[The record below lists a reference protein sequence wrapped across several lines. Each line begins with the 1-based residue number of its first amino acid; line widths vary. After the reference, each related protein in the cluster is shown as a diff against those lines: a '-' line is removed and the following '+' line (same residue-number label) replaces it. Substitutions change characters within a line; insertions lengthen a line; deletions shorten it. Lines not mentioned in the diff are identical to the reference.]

1 MRAQKRKQVATDTS
15 APTDTIPYDKAVR
28 EGKEIILEIESAERG
43 QLRLGELAH
52 KLEKKYGDRTLA
64 KFAAEIGVAKCT
76 LDRYQT
82 VYRAW
87 EGKLAPGPI
96 SISYAVLREL
106 ATHPARE
113 QIISKNLNLTKRE
126 ALDMMR
132 ELKGAAKEKQKQE
145 QEDDWLKH
153 NRRWFRE
160 LYAHAEEAYRA
171 ADVALNCPPEKQRE
185 LLRVVEPLMRDNLRM
200 YGGMLRTFAD
210 HYEKLLAEQEAAE
223 RATTSAAR
231 RREQCRGHR
240 VQVTP
245 VVRRP
250 GRFPRVRSARRC
262 PHPLALLRI
271 RRERPRHR
279 GCAAEQCD
287 ELAPLH
293 SITSSARMEVEA
305 MFVLRRPGQSDSP
318 LSVALVEGR

>member
-1 MRAQKRKQVATDTS
+1 MSKAQATDKSNKTNGS
-15 APTDTIPYDKAVR
+15 STPPDTIPYDKAVR
-28 EGKEIILEIESAERG
+28 EGKEIILEIEAAERG
-43 QLRLGELAH
+43 QLRLGELAD
-52 KLEKKYGDRTLA
+52 KLEKKYGDRSLA

-87 EGKLAPGPI
+87 KGKLAPGPI
-96 SISYAVLREL
+96 SLSYAVLREL
-106 ATHPARE
+106 ATHPERE
-113 QIISKNLNLTKRE
+113 QIISKNSNLTKRE

-145 QEDDWLKH
+145 QEDEDDWLKH

-223 RATTSAAR
+223 RG
-231 RREQCRGHR
+231 EQETKGRKHR
-240 VQVTP
+240 VEASAQV
-245 VVRRP
+245 
-250 GRFPRVRSARRC
+250 
-262 PHPLALLRI
+262 
-271 RRERPRHR
+271 
-279 GCAAEQCD
+279 AA
-287 ELAPLH
+287 
-293 SITSSARMEVEA
+293 
-305 MFVLRRPGQSDSP
+305 
-318 LSVALVEGR
+318 